1 MAMVV
6 MGGMCVQSN
15 YYQQLVYSLGLEHYY
30 HGDGD
35 GSGVHQYHGRTQ
47 HYLLVIGC
55 LRLFV

>member
-6 MGGMCVQSN
+6 MMGGMCVQSN
-15 YYQQLVYSLGLEHYY
+15 YYQQLVYSLGLFVFGGEHYY

-47 HYLLVIGC
+47 HYLLAA
-55 LRLFV
+55 